1 MTKETKELLLEI
13 ATCPIKNSF
22 VDCKTIKS
30 VQDDNETFQCAEAW
44 NGNIEKAKV
53 LFISSN
59 PSYDNKETKKL
70 DNPYPN
76 RQKTKEEKFI
86 DFFENR
92 FSNTVWKDYPKF
104 WKRIAKFATFI
115 PEYKNKDK
123 KVFFQEFVAS
133 TEIVHCKSTNE
144 IGVNESCDK
153 CFSLWTKKILS
164 RFNGKYIV
172 LVGKFALER
181 YLEIKEIIKDKIVIT
196 TEHPNSRIK
205 GNTDKVRQASF
216 IKQIESQTQS

>member
-44 NGNIEKAKV
+44 NGDIENAKI

-59 PSYDNKETKKL
+59 PSYDKKETAL
-70 DNPYPN
+70 LVNRYPDIKAD
-76 RQKTKEEKFI
+76 RVEYILE
-86 DFFENR
+86 FFNNR
-92 FSNTVWKDYPKF
+92 FSNAVWKDYPKF

-115 PEYKNKDK
+115 PEYKNEDK
-123 KVFFQEFVAS
+123 KEFFKKSVAS

-144 IGVNESCDK
+144 IGVNESCGK
-153 CFSLWTKKILS
+153 CFSLWTEKILS

-172 LVGKFALER
+172 LVGKFACDR
-181 YLEIKEIIKDKIVIT
+181 ASEIKRIIKDKIVIT
-196 TEHPNSRIK
+196 TEHPNSRIN
-205 GNTDKVRQASF
+205 GNTDKERQESF
-216 IKQIESQTQS
+216 IKQIESQT